1 MVDEQQRRRTRDDIS
16 RDIRRLRARQL
27 DKKSILTRLD
37 PKRDSRQAQG
47 LINEIAGLEGE
58 IASQERKL
66 RGL

>member
-1 MVDEQQRRRTRDDIS
+1 MDEQQRRRVRDDIS

-27 DKKSILTRLD
+27 DKKSLLTRLD
-37 PKRDSRQAQG
+37 PERDSRQAQG